1 MHRSSFKLVPNAGAG
16 LSSGNTVGME
26 VVAKDDRDITPAQ
39 VAAAKAFIASRYP
52 NTPVFGHGEVN
63 PGHREASEGMTIV
76 NAIRRDRAA
85 AATKQ
90 AEGIHGSPL

>member
-52 NTPVFGHGEVN
+52 NTPVFWSWRGQSRS
-63 PGHREASEGMTIV
+63 PGSQRGNDHRQ
-76 NAIRRDRAA
+76 RDP
-85 AATKQ
+85 T
-90 AEGIHGSPL
+90 